1 MRVQVFED
9 EQAKD
14 AAKLALRYRLF
25 VSQGWDLNTRLHRI
39 AKGSLNASV
48 AIAFDDETP
57 IGVAIKFDTRWTCMR
72 EEVQVF
78 VRKKHRRKGVGRAM
92 FQKLNPQEKFHYGI
106 GSQAA
111 SPKFWQTMIQESA
124 DIRK

>member
-9 EQAKD
+9 DQAKE
-14 AAKLALRYRLF
+14 AAKLALHHRLF

-39 AKGSLNASV
+39 AKGSLDAAV
-48 AIAFDDETP
+48 VIAFEEETP
-57 IGVAIKFDTRWTCMR
+57 IGVAVKFCPRWER
-72 EEVQVF
+72 FAEVQVF

-92 FQKLNPQEKFHYGI
+92 FKKLNPEENFHYGEGLRI
-106 GSQAA
+106 V